1 MAFPAPVWNGVD
13 IDVNHLPN
21 HWIITPD
28 GSRALNLKEMENNAC
43 MFTMYWALSDFTD
56 TFIPNN
62 GGKIHGLGNKFSET
76 RNWTPQAVAGMLG
89 NITIESTINPS
100 RWQNDTPPPDP
111 ETGTEETGYGLV
123 QWTPYSK
130 YRNWVLPEG
139 DKENWDDG
147 QGYLAELW
155 GTWQNNGYLETERI
169 SAERD
174 HEIQWIK
181 TDKFNYSFKD
191 FGKKEDDPSILAE
204 AFLRNYERPAYP
216 DSTLKDRQ
224 EWAEYWFYRVTRP
237 IYGYVIPW
245 WHWKFG
251 YVYMKKYTGRWYL

>member
-28 GSRALNLKEMENNAC
+28 GSRALNLNEMENNAC

-130 YRNWVLPEG
+130 YRNWVLHDG
-139 DKENWDDG
+139 DGDG

-204 AFLRNYERPAYP
+204 AFLRNYERPADP

-245 WHWKFG
+245 WHWKFS
-251 YVYMKKYTGRWYL
+251 YVYMKKYMGRWYL